1 MVGLISDRWL
11 GLLLVWAS
19 DCNVFSEFQC
29 FGWSKPLDL
38 RRRLTKNAE
47 HKDVGRGWVSS
58 YCCCVYFKFLDFFFF
73 PCGLDYFS
81 RFMGLICWRFQGQGL
96 QGSTHSRVVR

>member
-11 GLLLVWAS
+11 GLLLVWVS

-38 RRRLTKNAE
+38 RKRLTKNAE
-47 HKDVGRGWVSS
+47 HKDVGRGWVSG

-73 PCGLDYFS
+73 FFMWIGLFFKVYGFDLLEVSVEDRDFE
-81 RFMGLICWRFQGQGL
+81 
-96 QGSTHSRVVR
+96 